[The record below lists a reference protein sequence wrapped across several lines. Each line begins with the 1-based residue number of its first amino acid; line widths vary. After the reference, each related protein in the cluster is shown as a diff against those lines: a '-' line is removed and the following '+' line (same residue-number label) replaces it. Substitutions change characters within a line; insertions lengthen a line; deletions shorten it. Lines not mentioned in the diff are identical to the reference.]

1 MKYTIMGFSQ
11 EKTLAYGLTLDDLCI
26 LQYIMDAQASP
37 KMYKHLD
44 EATNTSYAWISHK
57 KLLEDL
63 PIINIT
69 EGTLRNKL
77 AELRKKELIISITI
91 ANTKL
96 NGSKTFYAITDK
108 VYDLIYQQKKDIN
121 KTSEEDDRCHSEMT
135 SRCHFKMTSD
145 SPINTDISSKLDIQD
160 IGGDNPNGLS
170 DFANRRGELNNSY
183 LDSQDT
189 KTHNNN
195 TFSKYEC
202 IREKCKK
209 EIGAYTTDS
218 KLQESLIKF
227 LDMRIE
233 KWKTSPKATLTL
245 QSFKGYLKKLDTLD
259 FKLEVVNQSTR
270 NEWNTFYEVKPI
282 YGKPKAYNAGVKSV
296 AYTEQEKEEIEKW
309 RKDNNVPSF

>member
-11 EKTLAYGLTLDDLCI
+11 ELIIKNNVTPREMII
-26 LQYIMDAQASP
+26 LQYIMDAQASI
-37 KMYKHLD
+37 KMYHKSSED
-44 EATNTSYAWISHK
+44 NTPSYVWLTRDKI
-57 KLLEDL
+57 LEDL
-63 PIINIT
+63 PILDVSKERLTHIMMELKTKGLIESIN
-69 EGTLRNKL
+69 EPS
-77 AELRKKELIISITI
+77 IIG
-91 ANTKL
+91 
-96 NGSKTFYAITDK
+96 GSKTFYRVSEKTLEMVTRTKDTGKSKTDRLESSETDEP
-108 VYDLIYQQKKDIN
+108 YLSETDAPDI
-121 KTSEEDDRCHSEMT
+121 S
-135 SRCHFKMTSD
+135 
-145 SPINTDISSKLDIQD
+145 INTYNTIRRD